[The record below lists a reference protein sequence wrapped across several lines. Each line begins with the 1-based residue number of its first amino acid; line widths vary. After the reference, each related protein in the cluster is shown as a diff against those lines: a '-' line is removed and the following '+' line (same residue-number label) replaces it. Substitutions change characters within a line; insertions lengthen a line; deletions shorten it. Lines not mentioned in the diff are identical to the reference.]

1 MNKKNMKKELRR
13 LEKRDTELNNE
24 IRVVRAE
31 LEQANEQLEQANGQN
46 KALNEQIEQANEQL
60 EQANE
65 QLEQANEQLE
75 QLNEQNKE
83 VNKKQDVIEK
93 LQKEQGLDI
102 AALQEAL
109 DDLEDKTGLFE
120 DEYEDY
126 MNKYN
131 SLLKIKEENPELAEG
146 INLNP
151 FKEGMES
158 ANNSQDN
165 IKEEVNEGLKLM
177 REGMAKIIKFSKNNY
192 NNL

>member
-1 MNKKNMKKELRR
+1 MNKKNMRKELRK
-13 LEKRDTELNNE
+13 LQKRDTELNSE
-24 IRVVRAE
+24 IKEVRAE

-46 KALNEQIEQANEQL
+46 KALNEQIEQTNEQL

-65 QLEQANEQLE
+65 QLEQANELNKA
-75 QLNEQNKE
+75 LNEQNKKL
-83 VNKKQDVIEK
+83 NKKQDGIEK

-102 AALQEAL
+102 ASLQEAL

-131 SLLKIKEENPELAEG
+131 SLLKFKEENPHLAEG

-158 ANNSQDN
+158 ANTSQDN
-165 IKEEVNEGLKLM
+165 IKEEINEGLKLM
-177 REGMAKIIKFSKNNY
+177 REGMSKIIKFSKNNY
-192 NNL
+192 NHL